1 MTITVPLPDEIEAK
15 LRARLGQDDL
25 VLTEF
30 VRQAITEKLQ
40 REPDFVAETDKPS
53 AYELGKHLFGK
64 YSSGRTDVSENTRK
78 YVREAI
84 IAKHRRTTEGGG

>member
-40 REPDFVAETDKPS
+40 REPEPRKRS
-53 AYELGKHLFGK
+53 AFDVWQECFTGD
-64 YSSGRTDVSENTRK
+64 SSGRTDVAERD
-78 YVREAI
+78 EAVLK
-84 IAKHRRTTEGGG
+84 AKFDAKRRDRQ